1 MGYVGTSRT
10 ETCSKQQTIHKGDS
24 EKEIF
29 EVKPGR
35 RAQGR
40 KEGAEKNEIKVEK
53 QEGAWPGGALEA
65 NGMSLDFNFKCSTRL
80 LEGFEHGTDILF

>member
-53 QEGAWPGGALEA
+53 QEGA
-65 NGMSLDFNFKCSTRL
+65 
-80 LEGFEHGTDILF
+80 